1 MQRVIEQLWP
11 EYIRPVREGRI
22 EATKQQQLYF
32 AFKDKAIA
40 AKELFESGL
49 QNHASL
55 SAALSARCAGSQSV
69 LRKASRELRRL
80 SLCGPMSDSH
90 GNTAMAASA
99 GSSVPITL

>member
-22 EATKQQQLYF
+22 EASRHQQLYA
-32 AFKDKAIA
+32 AFRDKAVA

-55 SAALSARCAGSQSV
+55 SAALSARYALCDGPRALKQYSIC
-69 LRKASRELRRL
+69 LASPSR
-80 SLCGPMSDSH
+80 S
-90 GNTAMAASA
+90 
-99 GSSVPITL
+99 

>member
-22 EATKQQQLYF
+22 EATRHQHLYA
-32 AFKDKAIA
+32 AFKDKAVA

-55 SAALSARCAGSQSV
+55 SAALSARYLPCVTPSMKH
-69 LRKASRELRRL
+69 L
-80 SLCGPMSDSH
+80 
-90 GNTAMAASA
+90 T
-99 GSSVPITL
+99 